1 MQDETGVIFIILL
14 GILLA
19 VALGISLKW
28 RVKEALTNVGTTNS
42 QMGAKGRA
50 KTGPL
55 KKESYRNVTDYLGD
69 TVSVNGPRAG
79 GSGPSYRSTEGMINL
94 GTRGRVREPFAS
106 GDVNAKAQELRGKK
120 VKRKGKNALMT
131 DGPTSDVYVG

>member
-28 RVKEALTNVGTTNS
+28 RVKEALTKVNSANGLANV
-42 QMGAKGRA
+42 KGKA
-50 KTGPL
+50 KTKPS

-69 TVSVNGPRAG
+69 TVSVNGPRA
-79 GSGPSYRSTEGMINL
+79 SNYAPVYQNTEGMINL
-94 GTRGRVREPFAS
+94 GSRSRVREP
-106 GDVNAKAQELRGKK
+106 VWQ
-120 VKRKGKNALMT
+120 
-131 DGPTSDVYVG
+131 